1 MLKKLPFWQLPN
13 QGRGAMTTGVNG
25 CSTVQSHD
33 SRSVA
38 PEKVH
43 AVVSPAGSGDLIRA
57 KRRFRNFM
65 PTVSE
70 LGIA

>member
-1 MLKKLPFWQLPN
+1 
-13 QGRGAMTTGVNG
+13 MTTGVNG

-43 AVVSPAGSGDLIRA
+43 AVVSPAGSEDLIRA